1 MIKINTCNL
10 ESLSKNDL
18 RTIFTNIEK
27 NLAYYS
33 QDNEYDSDY
42 FYEKLNKTIQ
52 ITYVPNNISFKKGRK
67 YCHSRQ
73 IDFLNR
79 NENIDTNFI
88 KRYNTFVFKEIDSY
102 SFFIID
108 YIIKRMPEKKIYCLD
123 LKFKNIF
130 NDTEISFV
138 TEYNKN
144 EKTCFV
150 DNSETEGISSEK
162 IFYSLT
168 WATRIISNGRLNEDK
183 TFFIINCDCA
193 HFGLS
198 FIARQVSLLCYVAEQ
213 HGWIPFVLLNKYPNQ
228 YLRNE
233 KDNMWEYYF
242 EQVTN
247 YTYKEILKSKNIIF
261 SSFNDIILH
270 DDCNLYL
277 REAELTHIKEYHQ
290 QDILNK
296 DIVSTHTKLTNDT
309 IQKINKILPQEIK
322 NKNGKILGAIARGT
336 DYKIKDQDIENFIN
350 KLDKESSLYDKI
362 FVATEDQNIFNIL
375 KDKFDDKIIFV
386 EQERITYPKEAE
398 NIFISDLLLSDIDDM
413 KEFGLKYLASLFAL
427 GLCDKIIATT
437 ICGAWLGTAIFNC
450 HKKHDIILPD

>member
-1 MIKINTCNL
+1 
-10 ESLSKNDL
+10 
-18 RTIFTNIEK
+18 
-27 NLAYYS
+27 
-33 QDNEYDSDY
+33 
-42 FYEKLNKTIQ
+42 
-52 ITYVPNNISFKKGRK
+52 
-67 YCHSRQ
+67 
-73 IDFLNR
+73 
-79 NENIDTNFI
+79 
-88 KRYNTFVFKEIDSY
+88 
-102 SFFIID
+102 
-108 YIIKRMPEKKIYCLD
+108 
-123 LKFKNIF
+123 
-130 NDTEISFV
+130 
-138 TEYNKN
+138 
-144 EKTCFV
+144 
-150 DNSETEGISSEK
+150 
-162 IFYSLT
+162 
-168 WATRIISNGRLNEDK
+168 
-183 TFFIINCDCA
+183 
-193 HFGLS
+193 
-198 FIARQVSLLCYVAEQ
+198 
-213 HGWIPFVLLNKYPNQ
+213 
-228 YLRNE
+228 
-233 KDNMWEYYF
+233 MWEYYF

-261 SSFNDIILH
+261 SSFNDIILY

-277 REAELTHIKEYHQ
+277 REAELTHIKEYNQ